1 MEARARSM
9 SVTPPPAPLAPQGP
23 PGPSGSLAPL
33 ALAAVGLAA
42 YAVASHW
49 LMVNAA
55 DRPWAVAALFGP
67 LLLAVA
73 AGGLRRRHA
82 PTLLFF
88 AATVVVLVVVVARGG
103 VEDVQLMY
111 VLQHAG
117 IHAALG
123 WTFAATLRPGGTA
136 LITQLASRIH
146 TRFTPAMRAY
156 TTGLT
161 RVWAGYF
168 FAMIALSFGLY
179 LSAPWPWWSFF
190 CNILTPV
197 FAVAFFAGEHGLRY
211 RLHPEFER
219 VSMRGAWQAWRGL
232 KPGAE

>member
-1 MEARARSM
+1 MMVS
-9 SVTPPPAPLAPQGP
+9 SPPAPLG
-23 PGPSGSLAPL
+23 PL
-33 ALAAVGLAA
+33 AAAAVGLAA
-42 YAVASHW
+42 YALASHW

-67 LLLAVA
+67 LLLAVC

-82 PTLLFF
+82 PTLLFC
-88 AATVVVLVVVVARGG
+88 AATVAVLVGVVARGG

-123 WTFAATLRPGGTA
+123 WTFAATLRPGETA

-146 TRFTPAMRAY
+146 SRFTPAMRAY
-156 TTGLT
+156 TTQLT
-161 RVWAGYF
+161 RAWAGYF
-168 FAMIALSFGLY
+168 IMMIALSFGLY

-190 CNILTPV
+190 CNFLTPLA
-197 FAVAFFAGEHGLRY
+197 AVGFFAGEHVLRY
-211 RLHPEFER
+211 RLHPDFER
-219 VSMRGAWQAWRGL
+219 VTMRGAWQAWRGL
-232 KPGAE
+232 RPGAE